1 MTMAERGRMCAAAIP
16 LVGALLLLPACAGT
30 AVHDLSMAPARSQQ
44 IPGAIGVRVTLAPD
58 IRSDPDAGKA
68 AHRLQAELVKAY
80 RKAGLPASVTP
91 DGQPSPGEA
100 TVRVQIVR
108 ADPGNST
115 ERLLIGFGAGRS
127 ALLTKA
133 SFDIAG
139 QAGPAMSFSATAKD
153 GRKPGLIVPGAVA
166 AATGELSRLAI
177 GGGVSLLVGRRSGL
191 DGGAKRS
198 AALIVKQTRQLYR
211 ASGWPWPSD
220 KGCPSPSCQQ
230 GSRNE
235 DASPHPAAA
244 S

>member
-58 IRSDPDAGKA
+58 IRSDPYAGKA

-80 RKAGLPASVTP
+80 RKAGLPTSVTP
-91 DGQPSPGEA
+91 DGQPSPGGA
-100 TVRVQIVR
+100 MVRVQIVR
-108 ADPGNST
+108 ADPGNSA

-133 SFDIAG
+133 SFKIAG
-139 QAGPAMSFSATAKD
+139 QTGPAMSFSASAKD
-153 GRKPGLIVPGAVA
+153 GRKPGMIVPGAIA

-177 GGGVSLLVGRRSGL
+177 GSGVGLLMGRRSGL

-211 ASGWPWPSD
+211 ASGWP
-220 KGCPSPSCQQ
+220 
-230 GSRNE
+230 
-235 DASPHPAAA
+235 
-244 S
+244 

>member
-1 MTMAERGRMCAAAIP
+1 MTMAGSGRMRAAAIP

-30 AVHDLSMAPARSQQ
+30 AVHDLSMAPARLQQ
-44 IPGAIGVRVTLAPD
+44 IPGAIGVQVTLAPD
-58 IRSDPDAGKA
+58 IRSDPDAG
-68 AHRLQAELVKAY
+68 RAELVKAY
-80 RKAGLPASVTP
+80 RKAGLPASVTT
-91 DGQPSPGEA
+91 DGQPSPGGA

-108 ADPGNST
+108 ADPGNSA

-177 GGGVSLLVGRRSGL
+177 GGGVGLLMGSRSGL
-191 DGGAKRS
+191 DRGAKRS
-198 AALIVKQTRQLYR
+198 AALIVKQTRQFYR

-220 KGCPSPSCQQ
+220 KG
-230 GSRNE
+230 
-235 DASPHPAAA
+235 
-244 S
+244 

>member
-1 MTMAERGRMCAAAIP
+1 MRAAAIP

-58 IRSDPDAGKA
+58 IRSDPDAGRA
-68 AHRLQAELVKAY
+68 AHRLLAELVKAY
-80 RKAGLPASVTP
+80 RKAGLPASVTT
-91 DGQPSPGEA
+91 DGQPPRRSHGKSPDRPGG
-100 TVRVQIVR
+100 
-108 ADPGNST
+108 PGNSA

-177 GGGVSLLVGRRSGL
+177 GGGVGLLVGRRSGL

-198 AALIVKQTRQLYR
+198 AALIVKQTRQFYR

-220 KGCPSPSCQQ
+220 KG
-230 GSRNE
+230 
-235 DASPHPAAA
+235 
-244 S
+244 

>member
-1 MTMAERGRMCAAAIP
+1 MTMAGRSRMRAAAIP

-44 IPGAIGVRVTLAPD
+44 IPGAIGVQVTLAPD
-58 IRSDPDAGKA
+58 IRSDPDVGKA
-68 AHRLQAELVKAY
+68 AQRLQTELVKAY

-91 DGQPSPGEA
+91 YRPPAPGGA
-100 TVRVQIVR
+100 RVRVQIVR
-108 ADPGNST
+108 ADPGNSA

-133 SFDIAG
+133 SFKMAG
-139 QAGPAMSFSATAKD
+139 QTGPAMSFSASAKD
-153 GRKPGLIVPGAVA
+153 GRKPGMIVPGAIA

-177 GGGVSLLVGRRSGL
+177 GGGVGLLMGRRSGL

-220 KGCPSPSCQQ
+220 NG
-230 GSRNE
+230 
-235 DASPHPAAA
+235 
-244 S
+244 